1 MLKSKA
7 SSNAAVATI
16 STGRAPEMAE
26 IKNSWLLDMDHSQFD
41 LLAVLTYLSS
51 VSTANLSREQIF
63 DSAATLGYT
72 PSPYF
77 AQVSNLVQSLGYD
90 YSHACHVVAK
100 KTKDEVIRGFLLRF
114 GNSMASGEPEVVF
127 LARESAVI
135 MEDYTNEYERAIE
148 ALKKWTDAFVALMV
162 SCSLIVVVA
171 LISNMIYNL
180 GSGFLLI
187 IEGVAVIAAVLGA
200 YLIYRIAPYDP
211 IVHNMDIKS
220 EEQLR
225 IDKAAK
231 VFLPLAFIVAVG
243 AYFTLGVGVAFVLG
257 GLIVFPV
264 GYFTL
269 KLENKIDARD
279 RDIADFLRSL
289 GGVTS
294 ARGATVIES
303 LHHIDQRAIGSLEP
317 ELKRLLTRVAC
328 GLNTGLCWVRFMSD
342 TGSELVHR
350 VVRAFWDGNDW
361 GGEPEKI
368 GKYTSDMAL
377 RVWLLR
383 AKRKMVSSTFNYVVV
398 PMHIAL
404 MGTLVFISEVVAAF
418 NDKLL
423 DAQALSAS
431 ENTSSIRPEDIGI
444 PGALAFQSFDTGF
457 LHTIVLAVIFC
468 LTFVNAFACRSAAGG
483 HRYKIAL
490 FLSFTMVSSGLILLI
505 VPELAAKMF
514 SDTLTDPVAGAQ

>member
-1 MLKSKA
+1 MLRSKA
-7 SSNAAVATI
+7 SSKAPAI
-16 STGRAPEMAE
+16 STGRAPELAAVKSGWM
-26 IKNSWLLDMDHSQFD
+26 LDLDHSQFD

-63 DSAATLGYT
+63 DSASKLGYS

-77 AQVSNLVQSLGYD
+77 AQVSNLVGSLGYD
-90 YSHACHVVAK
+90 YSHACYVVAK
-100 KTKDEVIRGFLLRF
+100 KTEDQVVRGFLLRF

-135 MEDYTNEYERAIE
+135 MEDYTNEYERAVE

-180 GSGFLLI
+180 GSPFLLM
-187 IEGVAVIAAVLGA
+187 IEGVAVIAAILGA

-211 IVHNMDIKS
+211 IVHKMEVQS
-220 EEQLR
+220 EEQIR

-231 VFLPLAFIVAVG
+231 IFIPFAIIISLG
-243 AYFTLGVGVAFVLG
+243 AYFTLGIAVAFVLG
-257 GLIVFPV
+257 GIVIFPV
-264 GYFTL
+264 GYLTL
-269 KLENKIDARD
+269 KLEQKIDGRD
-279 RDIADFLRSL
+279 RDVADFLRSL

-328 GLNTGLCWVRFMSD
+328 GLSTSLCWTRFMSD

-383 AKRKMVSSTFNYVVV
+383 AKRKLVSSTFNYVVV

-423 DAQALSAS
+423 DAQALSQS
-431 ENTSSIRPEDIGI
+431 ENASTIRPEDIGI

-457 LHTIVLAVIFC
+457 LHIIVMVVIVC
-468 LTFVNAFACRSAAGG
+468 LTFVNAFACRAAAGG
-483 HRYKIAL
+483 HRYKFCL
-490 FLSFTMVSSGLILLI
+490 FAAVMMISSGIILLV
-505 VPELAAKMF
+505 VPALAARMF
-514 SDTLTDPVAGAQ
+514 SDTLSSPVGGGQ